1 MSQRIDD
8 ERRTMAAR
16 IGLNGKYDFF
26 RPVFHKEGE
35 SLARTFFVLSQR
47 FAVDEVGLEELRQA
61 YDYMMATTR
70 YGDDGTPISVSIP
83 GYNVFRGL
91 CEQNGIKL

>member
-1 MSQRIDD
+1 MSQRI
-8 ERRTMAAR
+8 EAAKQAMANKN
-16 IGLNGKYDFF
+16 GLNGPYGFF

-35 SLARTFFVLSQR
+35 NLARTFFVLSQR
-47 FAVDEVGLEELRQA
+47 FAVDGDGLEELREA
-61 YDYMMATTR
+61 YNYMMATTR

-83 GYNVFRGL
+83 GYNVFKGL